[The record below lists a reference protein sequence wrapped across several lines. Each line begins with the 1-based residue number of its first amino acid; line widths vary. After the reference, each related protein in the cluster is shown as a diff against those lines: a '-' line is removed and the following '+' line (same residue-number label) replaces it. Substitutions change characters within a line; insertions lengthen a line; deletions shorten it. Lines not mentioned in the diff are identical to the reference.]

1 MAETY
6 SLEAVLSARDEGFT
20 AGMKAA
26 GRAANSLG
34 SKLKSGIGFGAF
46 MAIGNKAVS
55 AVGTG
60 ITSLVGDMNSAGK
73 AWKTFQGN
81 MEMNGHS
88 KKEIKAT
95 KKELQDF
102 AEKTIYSAS
111 DMASTFGQ
119 LDAVGT
125 KNTTSLV
132 KGFGGLAAAAENP
145 TQAMKTLSTQA
156 TQMAA
161 KPKVAWQD
169 FKLMM
174 EQTPAGVSA
183 VAKEMGM
190 STKDLVKSVQDGKV
204 KTEDFFEAVSKVG
217 TNDSFTKMAM
227 QYKSVDEAL
236 DGLSETAANKLGP
249 VFEVASGTAVSC
261 IGKIVD
267 SVSKIDGNS
276 LAKKLASFGS
286 KVGKYWSVLQTDTVK
301 VGKAFGSAISS
312 IGSSISK
319 MNGSFGSAKSVSG
332 FKTIVDG
339 ITKSLEKFAGFCENN
354 SDTIAKVIP
363 NLLKMA
369 FAFKMFKVVKSFIG
383 PVASFTKSI
392 ASLAGKG
399 IAALAAKLFG
409 IAAGEKAVGSASMEN
424 AQYTMQAAKSFM
436 MLGVGVGMIAAG
448 FGIMAGASIALAE
461 AGPLAIGVM
470 VAMVGA
476 LVGLGIGMT
485 KALGSMKGSPKKF
498 TSIAMAMLALGGAVV
513 LISAGFWILS
523 DAATKLAK
531 AGPSAIAAMAG
542 MVVAVGTLLLVAKSV
557 APSLTAG
564 AVGFIAF
571 GAAILIASVGMMIMA
586 QASVALASGGGLA
599 IACMVGMVAALA
611 GLMVLAA
618 ALGPALTVG
627 AVGMVA
633 FGVAIALV
641 GVGVLLACAGLALL
655 STALPQIATYGLQAS
670 SAIMA
675 LGASLVVFGA
685 GALVAG
691 AGIIVFGASLVVA
704 SVGLVLVG
712 AAAIVAA
719 AGITVLGVALV
730 ILGAGLTVV
739 SGAILSL
746 TPFVQQLGDTISQV
760 ADSIGNGF
768 SKVLDSVAKVIE
780 SVGTSAKNAGEGFL
794 SVANGI
800 KTIAGL
806 SLGAIAKS
814 LGAVSIGL
822 SKISKYG
829 SGVSQAASGL
839 KGIVS
844 AVNAAGA
851 GFSSLGS
858 KAASSMSKIKS
869 SMNGVANSAK
879 SAGSKIGTS
888 FTNSMKSGLSK
899 ASGIATKASKS
910 VATKLRSGHS
920 AARSAGSYISQ
931 GFASGMSSCLGQI
944 ESAASRMVAAAD
956 KAIRAKAKIHSPS
969 RMTKTLGRYI
979 AIGLGLGIRSG
990 IKEVTSASKN
1000 LASKAL
1006 TTMRNA
1012 TKTRKYEDAASSAV
1026 DKYKSSMESKVS
1038 STTKSLNKIVD
1049 KGIKKLQKK
1058 NPKLKK
1064 VYTQVGKILKSDM
1077 SKTIKEQGK
1086 SAISAADKA
1095 LTALGK
1101 KYQEKYDKIISDRD
1115 KYLSK
1120 LSDYGSLYS
1129 TDSYGFIAL
1138 KDFTAQTK
1146 QVEALGKN
1154 MESLKKSLPYN
1165 LMSDIQDMDT
1175 ASALA
1180 YTNELLKK
1188 GDSWLK
1194 KYGKDYTKFIDTSKS
1209 VSNKYYQPY
1218 ITQLDKDYSKAVTS
1232 ELKKLQNQMN
1242 SIGKNATAGFIKGL
1256 TSKSSKK
1263 ALKKA
1268 AKDLASILTKS
1279 VKGKLKIHSPSRVL
1293 ASLGKYAGQGLING
1307 IASMKSGIADIMNQI
1322 IEIPTNPNLS
1332 FAGDVGGE
1340 LSSAYD
1346 YYSNA
1351 QYTIVVPVELEGK
1364 EIAKVTAPY
1373 TEAELNKRQK
1383 REDRKRGRT

>member
-34 SKLKSGIGFGAF
+34 SKLKSGIG
-46 MAIGNKAVS
+46 
-55 AVGTG
+55 
-60 ITSLVGDMNSAGK
+60 
-73 AWKTFQGN
+73 
-81 MEMNGHS
+81 
-88 KKEIKAT
+88 AT
-95 KKELQDF
+95 K
-102 AEKTIYSAS
+102 
-111 DMASTFGQ
+111 
-119 LDAVGT
+119 
-125 KNTTSLV
+125 SLGETV
-132 KGFGGLAAAAENP
+132 KGAALGFAAFKVAGMAVN
-145 TQAMKTLSTQA
+145 TLTSHLDSAIDRYDTINQF
-156 TQMAA
+156 
-161 KPKVAWQD
+161 PKVMGNLGISAKKSNASIKKLSSELSGLPTTLDSAASGVTD
-169 FKLMM
+169 FTSKNGDIKKSTDYFLALNNAIVAGGQSQAIQSTALEQLSQSYSKGKMDMM
-174 EQTPAGVSA
+174 EWRSLQIAMPAQLKQ
-183 VAKEMGM
+183 VAKAMGM
-190 STKDLVKSVQDGKV
+190 STNELGEGLRKGNVSMDDFMGTIVKLNKKGVKGFASFSEQAKSATGGIKTAMTNLGTAVTRGIANCMGSFDKLLQDNGFPTLGEIITSTSTTIGNSFKNI
-204 KTEDFFEAVSKVG
+204 SKAIERINISGIV
-217 TNDSFTKMAM
+217 
-227 QYKSVDEAL
+227 
-236 DGLSETAANKLGP
+236 ETAAPYWSAFSGAVEK
-249 VFEVASGTAVSC
+249 VASSC
-261 IGKIVD
+261 
-267 SVSKIDGNS
+267 
-276 LAKKLASFGS
+276 GS
-286 KVGKYWSVLQTDTVK
+286 
-301 VGKAFGSAISS
+301 AFGSMASSLGKFLSKQSTIDAFSTIITVFGDTITAI
-312 IGSSISK
+312 
-319 MNGSFGSAKSVSG
+319 AD
-332 FKTIVDG
+332 TI
-339 ITKSLEKFAGFCENN
+339 ANN
-354 SDTIAKVIP
+354 SDKISEAIP
-363 NLLKMA
+363 YIFGLVAAYKG
-369 FAFKMFKVVKSFIG
+369 FKIVKSFVG

-470 VAMVGA
+470 F
-476 LVGLGIGMT
+476 GMIV
-485 KALGSMKGSPKKF
+485 ALGVLMKVAQSVGPALSASATGF
-498 TSIAMAMLALGGAVV
+498 LALGGAV
-513 LISAGFWILS
+513 LMISAGFYIMAQAAVSLS
-523 DAATKLAK
+523 KGGTLAV
-531 AGPSAIAAMAG
+531 ACMLG
-542 MVVAVGTLLLVAKSV
+542 MVVAIGV
-557 APSLTAG
+557 
-564 AVGFIAF
+564 
-571 GAAILIASVGMMIMA
+571 
-586 QASVALASGGGLA
+586 
-599 IACMVGMVAALA
+599 
-611 GLMVLAA
+611 LMVLAA
-618 ALGPALTVG
+618 ALGPALTAG
-627 AVGMVA
+627 AVG
-633 FGVAIALV
+633 FL
-641 GVGVLLACAGLALL
+641 
-655 STALPQIATYGLQAS
+655 
-670 SAIMA
+670 A
-675 LGASLVVFGA
+675 LGAAVLMIGA
-685 GALVAG
+685 GMAL
-691 AGIIVFGASLVVA
+691 ASILVNSLTSFIA
-704 SVGLVLVG
+704 QL
-712 AAAIVAA
+712 
-719 AGITVLGVALV
+719 GITVSQIAMAITIAVTTIVNAIGTTLV
-730 ILGAGLTVV
+730 TVIKT
-739 SGAILSL
+739 A
-746 TPFVQQLGDTISQV
+746 GDTITQIITTIG
-760 ADSIGNGF
+760 DSFTKLTDGITKVVDAIGNGF

-969 RMTKTLGRYI
+969 RMTKALGRYI

-1038 STTKSLNKIVD
+1038 STTKSLNKILD

>member
-34 SKLKSGIGFGAF
+34 SKLKSGIG
-46 MAIGNKAVS
+46 
-55 AVGTG
+55 
-60 ITSLVGDMNSAGK
+60 
-73 AWKTFQGN
+73 
-81 MEMNGHS
+81 
-88 KKEIKAT
+88 AT
-95 KKELQDF
+95 K
-102 AEKTIYSAS
+102 
-111 DMASTFGQ
+111 
-119 LDAVGT
+119 
-125 KNTTSLV
+125 SLGETV
-132 KGFGGLAAAAENP
+132 KGAALGFAAFKVAGMAVN
-145 TQAMKTLSTQA
+145 TLTSHLDSAIDRYDTINQF
-156 TQMAA
+156 
-161 KPKVAWQD
+161 PKVMGNLGISAKKSNASIK
-169 FKLMM
+169 KLSSELSGLPTTLDSAASGVTNFTSKNGDIKKSTDYFLALNNAIVAGGQSQAIQSTALEQLSQSYSKGKMDMM
-174 EQTPAGVSA
+174 EWRSLQTAMPAQLKQ
-183 VAKEMGM
+183 VAKAMGM
-190 STKDLVKSVQDGKV
+190 STNELGEGLRKGNVSMDDFMGTIVKLNKKGVKGFASFSEQAKSATGGIKTAMTNLGTAVTRGIANCMGSFDKLLQDNGFPTLGEIITSTSTTIGNSFKNI
-204 KTEDFFEAVSKVG
+204 SKAIERINISGIV
-217 TNDSFTKMAM
+217 
-227 QYKSVDEAL
+227 
-236 DGLSETAANKLGP
+236 ETAAPYWSAFSGAVEK
-249 VFEVASGTAVSC
+249 VASSC
-261 IGKIVD
+261 
-267 SVSKIDGNS
+267 
-276 LAKKLASFGS
+276 GS
-286 KVGKYWSVLQTDTVK
+286 
-301 VGKAFGSAISS
+301 AFGSMASSLGKFLSKQSTIDAFSTIITVFGDTITAI
-312 IGSSISK
+312 
-319 MNGSFGSAKSVSG
+319 AD
-332 FKTIVDG
+332 TI
-339 ITKSLEKFAGFCENN
+339 ANN
-354 SDTIAKVIP
+354 SDKISEAIP
-363 NLLKMA
+363 YIFGLVAAYKG
-369 FAFKMFKVVKSFIG
+369 FKIVKSFVG

-409 IAAGEKAVGSASMEN
+409 IAAGEKAVGKSSAASSKKIL
-424 AQYTMQAAKSFM
+424 ASAKSFM

-523 DAATKLAK
+523 DAAIKLAE
-531 AGPSAIAAMAG
+531 AGPVAIGVMFGMIVALGVLMKVAQSVGPALSASATGFLALGGAVLMISAGFYIMAQAAVSLSKGGTLAVACMLG
-542 MVVAVGTLLLVAKSV
+542 MVVAIGV
-557 APSLTAG
+557 
-564 AVGFIAF
+564 
-571 GAAILIASVGMMIMA
+571 
-586 QASVALASGGGLA
+586 
-599 IACMVGMVAALA
+599 
-611 GLMVLAA
+611 LMVLAA
-618 ALGPALTVG
+618 ALGPALTAG
-627 AVGMVA
+627 AVG
-633 FGVAIALV
+633 FL
-641 GVGVLLACAGLALL
+641 
-655 STALPQIATYGLQAS
+655 
-670 SAIMA
+670 A
-675 LGASLVVFGA
+675 LGAAVLMIGA
-685 GALVAG
+685 GMAL
-691 AGIIVFGASLVVA
+691 ASILVNSLTSFIA
-704 SVGLVLVG
+704 QL
-712 AAAIVAA
+712 
-719 AGITVLGVALV
+719 GITVSQIAMAITIAVTTIVNAIGTTLV
-730 ILGAGLTVV
+730 TVIKT
-739 SGAILSL
+739 A
-746 TPFVQQLGDTISQV
+746 GDTITQIITTIG
-760 ADSIGNGF
+760 DSFTKLTDGITKVVDAIGNGF

-969 RMTKTLGRYI
+969 RMTKALGRYI

-1038 STTKSLNKIVD
+1038 STTKSLNKILD